1 MVMETFLLHEF
12 RAWSFQSPSKFRVSL
27 FLSPFQSFVSFQIQI
42 DVKRMTCFLV
52 YWVLKSS
59 LLVISLISM
68 GSPNFILLL
77 LPKIFLVYQIDL
89 RAFFFLQR
97 MNPKKKKE
105 KKKKEMKK
113 GEFILWVDFRLSM
126 SICTRNSSNSYD
138 VSFYTFFFFF
148 FGYSGMVIFWESRVF
163 WIHFI
168 I

>member
-12 RAWSFQSPSKFRVSL
+12 RAWSFQSPIKFRVSL

-42 DVKRMTCFLV
+42 DVKGMTCFLV
-52 YWVLKSS
+52 YWVKSS

-97 MNPKKKKE
+97 MNPKRKKRKKKE
-105 KKKKEMKK
+105 KKKKKESLFC
-113 GEFILWVDFRLSM
+113 ELILGWVWVYAHATQVIARIYLS
-126 SICTRNSSNSYD
+126 TLL
-138 VSFYTFFFFF
+138 
-148 FGYSGMVIFWESRVF
+148 
-163 WIHFI
+163 
-168 I
+168 

>member
-12 RAWSFQSPSKFRVSL
+12 RAWSFQSPSEFRVSL

-42 DVKRMTCFLV
+42 DVKGMTCFLV
-52 YWVLKSS
+52 YWVKSS

-97 MNPKKKKE
+97 MNPKR
-105 KKKKEMKK
+105 KKKKESLFC
-113 GEFILWVDFRLSM
+113 ELILGWVWVYAHATQVIARIYLS
-126 SICTRNSSNSYD
+126 TL
-138 VSFYTFFFFF
+138 F
-148 FGYSGMVIFWESRVF
+148 
-163 WIHFI
+163 
-168 I
+168 